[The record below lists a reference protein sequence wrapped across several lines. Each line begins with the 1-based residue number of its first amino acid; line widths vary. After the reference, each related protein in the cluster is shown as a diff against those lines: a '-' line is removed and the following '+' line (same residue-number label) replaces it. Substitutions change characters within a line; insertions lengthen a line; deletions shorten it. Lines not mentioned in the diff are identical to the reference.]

1 MRRRK
6 TSQAGF
12 TLLEVM
18 VAVAVVGGLLIT
30 LIYTVNTQLKAT
42 AIHESVSVATILA
55 RSKLDEVRAKP
66 VEQLSRPEGR
76 FDEPNELYS
85 YKIDVKPTEYE
96 GVSELSVS
104 VTRDDESVE
113 LKKMVRSSTLK

>member
-1 MRRRK
+1 MTKR
-6 TSQAGF
+6 SSSGF

-18 VAVAVVGGLLIT
+18 VAVAVIGGLLIT

-42 AIHESVSVATILA
+42 SIHETLSVATILA

-66 VEQLSRPEGR
+66 TEQLSKPEGA
-76 FDEPNELYS
+76 FEEPNAQYT
-85 YKIDVKPTEYE
+85 YKIDVKPTEYD
-96 GVSELSVS
+96 GVSELSVR
-104 VTRDDESVE
+104 VTREGESVE